1 MGSRRIA
8 VIGDSAGGNL
18 ALVLASRVVAEGPAA
33 KMGLVAVA
41 AFSPITDF
49 TLSGASYETRA
60 DAEPYFTRPQAAELV
75 RSYLE
80 SVDSKDPSASRPTVD
95 LPACRRCA
103 FMSETMKCC
112 WMVHA
117 DTSSV
122 PHIGVDARLDVW
134 MGMVHGFVGSV
145 GKLKASAHSLDAVGA
160 FLNVKLQ
167 SG

>member
-8 VIGDSAGGNL
+8 VTGDSAGGNL

-41 AFSPITDF
+41 AFRRLP
-49 TLSGASYETRA
+49 TLLSRALHMRRVRTLKRILPDRGQPNWCVHIWRAPTRKIRQL
-60 DAEPYFTRPQAAELV
+60 P
-75 RSYLE
+75 
-80 SVDSKDPSASRPTVD
+80 RPTGD

-103 FMSETMKCC
+103 FMSEMMKCC

-134 MGMVHGFVGSV
+134 MGMIHGFVGSV

-160 FLNVKLQ
+160 FLNEKLQ

>member
-80 SVDSKDPSASRPTVD
+80 SADSKDPSASPTYGRPSG
-95 LPACRRCA
+95 LPPVRIHVGDDEVLLDGSRRYIECA
-103 FMSETMKCC
+103 SY
-112 WMVHA
+112 
-117 DTSSV
+117 
-122 PHIGVDARLDVW
+122 RR
-134 MGMVHGFVGSV
+134 
-145 GKLKASAHSLDAVGA
+145 
-160 FLNVKLQ
+160 
-167 SG
+167 